1 MIYFDN
7 AATTKMYPEC
17 VYEMQK
23 WAEYDYFNPSALYK
37 PSVEVK
43 KAIDGARKTLLKYLK
58 GSTSGRLI
66 FTSSGTEADN
76 LALFGS
82 KKWNGAGIVVGDGE
96 HDAVRAAAL
105 ELKSKGYNVKF
116 SPINR
121 DGSVNMEKLEQLL
134 DENVAFVSIMHVSNE
149 TGAVNDIA
157 SISKLVRKKS
167 PRALFHSDGVQAFGK
182 VSVNLAAW
190 DVDLYSI
197 SAHKLHGPKG
207 IGALYLKNGVNLK
220 PLIFGGGQEDGL
232 RSSTENTP
240 AIMAFEIAADKY
252 FENIED
258 NNNKKRVIFERLSNL
273 ILRYAPDTVIIS
285 PENGAPHIL
294 TVAFKDVRGETLLH
308 ALEEYQIY
316 VGIGSACSSKRESR
330 FKQLLGLDESHKEGI
345 VRFSFSE
352 FNEISDADTAAE
364 KIKECFEKLSKYKRR

>member
-352 FNEISDADTAAE
+352 FNEISDADTAE

>member
-1 MIYFDN
+1 
-7 AATTKMYPEC
+7 
-17 VYEMQK
+17 
-23 WAEYDYFNPSALYK
+23 
-37 PSVEVK
+37 
-43 KAIDGARKTLLKYLK
+43 
-58 GSTSGRLI
+58 
-66 FTSSGTEADN
+66 
-76 LALFGS
+76 
-82 KKWNGAGIVVGDGE
+82 
-96 HDAVRAAAL
+96 
-105 ELKSKGYNVKF
+105 
-116 SPINR
+116 
-121 DGSVNMEKLEQLL
+121 MEKLEQLL

-197 SAHKLHGPKG
+197 SAHKLHGPTG